1 MQGQLLNRRS
11 LPKNLSEMTQICCW
25 NVPWSP
31 LQIWS
36 LAPHYLKHVIHSVW
50 KPLKNVSLYKW
61 AEVIFKLGSYE
72 FSRQKS
78 FFNIWMKRTWIGKQ
92 TLTVCHS
99 NIMFSLMG
107 HFCWFLNSVVYYV
120 PSFRNRPSARMQFH
134 HPVVKK
140 SWLVYHLDL
149 FSRADAL
156 IGDFSSALLLPP
168 IFLFPLTNV
177 SVSSH
182 RIF

>member
-1 MQGQLLNRRS
+1 MSYTVFENHLKCLIIQASWGYFQTRVLWIFA
-11 LPKNLSEMTQICCW
+11 PKTNFQHMNEKDMNWWCS
-25 NVPWSP
+25 
-31 LQIWS
+31 
-36 LAPHYLKHVIHSVW
+36 
-50 KPLKNVSLYKW
+50 
-61 AEVIFKLGSYE
+61 
-72 FSRQKS
+72 
-78 FFNIWMKRTWIGKQ
+78 KQ
-92 TLTVCHS
+92 TWTVCHS

-120 PSFRNRPSARMQFH
+120 PAFRNRPSARMQFH